1 MARRRTVKPP
11 TGPPP
16 GPRSSM
22 GIHKS
27 MLMKFVSTGAVP
39 GAWDAQP
46 GKLGCPDK
54 KFCLACMLSLRA
66 DGGLAGSG
74 LKPTTNSSQ
83 TSLQH
88 QPPGTAGLLK
98 RFAWEVSQKSRA
110 GGALGGPGQPGSK
123 YEEKEPHAAYNW
135 HSQVN
140 PCACALCLTSCGHD
154 QHSVLHVG
162 GIQAVMFY
170 QEGRMGATR
179 GALQLPVGN
188 RCHPSIG
195 QKDVPLQA
203 SLSGGEGTFEEGAS
217 APPSHVDI
225 ATHRAASC
233 AILCMQELAD
243 SKLPPLG
250 VPDYVIVNNAKDPLL
265 VVHKCLTEVAAS
277 MWHPPRASLP
287 CTLVLED
294 LACWQV
300 SRAGMVVVVVDTNC
314 TSNAHHM

>member
-1 MARRRTVKPP
+1 MLECLCFCPRRAPACVPIP
-11 TGPPP
+11 GQLLVWNTG
-16 GPRSSM
+16 
-22 GIHKS
+22 
-27 MLMKFVSTGAVP
+27 
-39 GAWDAQP
+39 W
-46 GKLGCPDK
+46 
-54 KFCLACMLSLRA
+54 CLASA
-66 DGGLAGSG
+66 
-74 LKPTTNSSQ
+74 
-83 TSLQH
+83 
-88 QPPGTAGLLK
+88 
-98 RFAWEVSQKSRA
+98 
-110 GGALGGPGQPGSK
+110 
-123 YEEKEPHAAYNW
+123 
-135 HSQVN
+135 
-140 PCACALCLTSCGHD
+140 
-154 QHSVLHVG
+154 
-162 GIQAVMFY
+162 
-170 QEGRMGATR
+170 
-179 GALQLPVGN
+179 
-188 RCHPSIG
+188 
-195 QKDVPLQA
+195 
-203 SLSGGEGTFEEGAS
+203 